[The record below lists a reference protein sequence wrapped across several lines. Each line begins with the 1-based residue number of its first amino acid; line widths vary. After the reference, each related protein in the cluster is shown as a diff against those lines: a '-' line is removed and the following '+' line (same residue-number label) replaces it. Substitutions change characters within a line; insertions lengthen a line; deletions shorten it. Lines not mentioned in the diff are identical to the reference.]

1 MFKNREL
8 TRNVTVPVS
17 AGLLSDTKAYFESL
31 TKYRQG
37 NPVAIVELMARAS
50 FAAIENGRGL
60 ATDLRELDEDW
71 NSRLKARSDSSAWKV
86 ADLVL
91 RYPAIDSSLVQ
102 RELSIAQRVADR
114 SIGQLVEAGILTEV
128 SGYRRNRRWIATEVV
143 AALDAFAKRAGR
155 RRAG

>member
-1 MFKNREL
+1 
-8 TRNVTVPVS
+8 
-17 AGLLSDTKAYFESL
+17 
-31 TKYRQG
+31 
-37 NPVAIVELMARAS
+37 MARAS

-155 RRAG
+155 RRAS